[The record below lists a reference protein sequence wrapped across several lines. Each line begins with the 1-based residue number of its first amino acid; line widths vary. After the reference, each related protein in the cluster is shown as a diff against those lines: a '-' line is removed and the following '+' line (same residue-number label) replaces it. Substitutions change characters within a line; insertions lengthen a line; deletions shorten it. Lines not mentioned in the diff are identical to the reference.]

1 MVKNKFNPGIRIT
14 IFFVFFAVLFFF
26 LGLWQIE
33 RGQAKTAILAEFEDN
48 LSRTPTHLNNE
59 SKKWDRVYVK
69 GEWDNSKQ
77 ILVDNVINR
86 GVAGYKVLT
95 PLRIIETNQ
104 LILVDR
110 GWIKQNK
117 YREIL
122 PNIELIDASEV
133 VSGILEYPELG
144 LVLSEDLVSKEW
156 PKISQT
162 KNLEVISKEY
172 DEFIYPM
179 ILLADPILKNSLEY
193 IKITPTNMTSTKHYG
208 YSAQWFLMFLVLCL
222 MYFWYGFKKNEK

>member
-14 IFFVFFAVLFFF
+14 IFFVFFAILFFS

-48 LSRTPTHLNNE
+48 LSKTPVYLNQE

-69 GEWDNSKQ
+69 GKWDNSKQ

-86 GVAGYKVLT
+86 GIAGYKVLT

-122 PNIELIDASEV
+122 PNIELIQADEV

-193 IKITPTNMTSTKHYG
+193 IKITPTNMTPTKHYG

-222 MYFWYGFKKNEK
+222 MYLWYGFKKNEK